1 MISADSYRPFAPN
14 GFDAPVT
21 PMTGGQFQSA
31 ATEVTSSWRNLGLAL
46 RVQLDAFCFA
56 PLAYVQAIGW
66 RLCGLKVRS
75 RNRFAALAGNSSH
88 AYDLWIAREEPKLW
102 SSSEPISPVTPKI
115 VPVVNLDGKRR
126 DVEAT
131 AQGLRSTGYSG
142 PIIGFGTEKFAEIVN
157 VDRTGDIAAHV
168 GSGELWLCLLD
179 AGDQLAPLALDE
191 YARVAAQAGSSTV
204 IYADDD
210 LIDERG
216 NRRAP
221 HFKPDWNPE
230 LFEHHDFVT
239 GSAIVRVG
247 PETLSDL
254 PSEQWANRLFATAL
268 GSADTPK
275 HLQLVLHHRRKR
287 PAPVIPAKPRDQ
299 IPHPAPLVTVII
311 PTRNQAELLR
321 NCIDGLTATQYPSL
335 ELIVVDNGS
344 DDAVALDYL
353 QALKCRGTT
362 VLRMPGPFNFSSLN
376 NEAVE
381 HAKGELICFLNNDV
395 EMLETDWL
403 ELLVRQAIKPD
414 IGAVGARLLYE
425 DMTVQH
431 AGVVTGIGGGAGHAH
446 RFLRRH
452 ETGYFDRA
460 RLPQRVSAVTAACL
474 VVAKEKFLA
483 VGGFDEQD
491 FPVAFNDVDL
501 CLKLNE
507 RGWQSFYEPRATLI
521 HHESKSRG
529 SDATKSK
536 RARFAGELAAL
547 KRKWR
552 TDQVPDPYHHPSL
565 SRFCEQFLIAV

>member
-1 MISADSYRPFAPN
+1 MISADSVPSFALN

-21 PMTGGQFQSA
+21 LMTGHQHRSA
-31 ATEVTSSWRNLGLAL
+31 PTKVTSSWRNFALAL
-46 RVQLDAFCFA
+46 HVQADAFRFS
-56 PLAYVQAIGW
+56 PLAYLQAIGW

-75 RNRFAALAGNSSH
+75 RNRFAALAGNSPH

-102 SSSEPISPVTPKI
+102 SSSEPIPPITPKI
-115 VPVVNLDGKRR
+115 VPVVNLDGERR

-131 AQGLRSTGYSG
+131 AEGLRSLGYSG
-142 PIIGFGTEKFAEIVN
+142 PIIGFGTEKFAEILN
-157 VDRTGDIAAHV
+157 VDCPTEIAAHF
-168 GSGELWLCLLD
+168 GSGELWLCLLG
-179 AGDQLAPLALDE
+179 AGDQLSPVALDE
-191 YARVAAQAGSSTV
+191 YARAAAQAGSSTV

-239 GSAIVRVG
+239 GAAIVRVSS
-247 PETLSDL
+247 ETLSDL
-254 PSEQWANRLFATAL
+254 PSEQWANRLFTTAL
-268 GSADTPK
+268 GSADKPK
-275 HLQLVLHHRRKR
+275 HLQLVLHHRRQR
-287 PAPVIPAKPRDQ
+287 PAPVVPAKPRDQ
-299 IPHPAPLVTVII
+299 LLHPAPLVTVII

-321 NCIDGLTATQYPSL
+321 NCTDGLTATQYPRL

-353 QALKCRGTT
+353 QALECRGIT
-362 VLRMPGPFNFSSLN
+362 VLRMPGPFNFSRLN

-381 HAKGELICFLNNDV
+381 QANGEFLCFLNNDV

-403 ELLVRQAIKPD
+403 ELLVGQAIKPD

-446 RFLRRH
+446 RFLRHH

-474 VVAKEKFLA
+474 VVSKEKFLA
-483 VGGFDEQD
+483 VGGFDEQE

-501 CLKLNE
+501 CLKLND

-529 SDATKSK
+529 SDTTKSK
-536 RARFAGELAAL
+536 RARLAGELAAL

-552 TDQVPDPYHHPSL
+552 TDEVRDPYHHPSL